1 MDWTL
6 IPWKKLNKTEELL
19 SHACPEKKRSPS
31 KKEKRKEKKLEER
44 EREREV
50 DNVHSQIW

>member
-6 IPWKKLNKTEELL
+6 IPWRKLNKTEELL

-31 KKEKRKEKKLEER
+31 KKEKEKKRSWKRER
-44 EREREV
+44 ERERG
-50 DNVHSQIW
+50 